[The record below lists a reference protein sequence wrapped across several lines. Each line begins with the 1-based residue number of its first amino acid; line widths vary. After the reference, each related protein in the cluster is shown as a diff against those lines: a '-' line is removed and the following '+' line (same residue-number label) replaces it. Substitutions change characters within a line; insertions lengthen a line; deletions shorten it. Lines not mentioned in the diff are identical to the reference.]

1 MKIAEVSKR
10 YDISPDTLRYY
21 ERVGL
26 MPRIAR
32 NASGIRDYSESDCQ
46 RIQFIKCMRAATM
59 PIEPLI
65 TYMHLYDEGDH
76 TIGERIDLL
85 KAQRAQ
91 IQERIN
97 EMQAG
102 LDRLD
107 RKIAFYEQAGR
118 DGSSAFPSAS
128 DAISAC
134 SGTRVSPTKGAQGSS
149 ASSPDASAGAG
160 DDISAATDPGAG
172 TSADPEKFSK

>member
-1 MKIAEVSKR
+1 MKIAEVSKQ

-26 MPRIAR
+26 MPHIAR
-32 NASGIRDYSESDCQ
+32 TAAGIRDYSESDCQ

-65 TYMHLYDEGDH
+65 TYMRLFDEGDH
-76 TIGERIDLL
+76 TIGERVELL

-91 IQERIN
+91 IQKRID

-107 RKIAFYEQAGR
+107 YKIAYYEKSEAAHC
-118 DGSSAFPSAS
+118 DAHADASAVVR
-128 DAISAC
+128 AC
-134 SGTRVSPTKGAQGSS
+134 SGGGAG
-149 ASSPDASAGAG
+149 AANSPDAEASASPNPGAGAG
-160 DDISAATDPGAG
+160 AK
-172 TSADPEKFSK
+172 KFSK

>member
-1 MKIAEVSKR
+1 MKIAEVSKA

-26 MPRIAR
+26 MPHIAR
-32 NASGIRDYSESDCQ
+32 TAAGIRDYSESDCQ

-65 TYMHLYDEGDH
+65 TYMNLFDEGDH
-76 TIGERIDLL
+76 TIGERVELL

-91 IQERIN
+91 IQKRID

-107 RKIAFYEQAGR
+107 YKIAYYEKSGAAHC
-118 DGSSAFPSAS
+118 DAHADASAAVY
-128 DAISAC
+128 AC
-134 SGTRVSPTKGAQGSS
+134 SGGGATP
-149 ASSPDASAGAG
+149 ASSLDEKAGAGANPGASAGSKK
-160 DDISAATDPGAG
+160 IS
-172 TSADPEKFSK
+172 K